1 MSSPS
6 LERALLRGL
15 IVCIVADGPPVEGNV
30 AEEGQRRLPLPRV
43 YAFPRM
49 LDAGVLDLKRG
60 RGCVAAARGS
70 RHGDRVRPIRVLIPP
85 PPPAAV
91 ISARRHGW
99 RVRRACVFG
108 EWQRSVFKVH
118 AFIWVKT
125 ARSRVAAQGKFGPMG
140 CQEYMWV
147 FFPPFP
153 DCC

>member
-1 MSSPS
+1 M
-6 LERALLRGL
+6 
-15 IVCIVADGPPVEGNV
+15 
-30 AEEGQRRLPLPRV
+30 
-43 YAFPRM
+43 
-49 LDAGVLDLKRG
+49 
-60 RGCVAAARGS
+60 
-70 RHGDRVRPIRVLIPP
+70 
-85 PPPAAV
+85 

-147 FFPPFP
+147 FFPHLFLTAAEASIRSS
-153 DCC
+153 DGLHDEITQCTRKLGTAHAERRAQHWIASESDTTLHRVGEHVCA